1 MVSRYLG
8 RNNNNPNNVVLIA
21 MKVNPISGK
30 TPPYSLRIVLKNL
43 TYIKRETN
51 KPNIIQPY
59 GLRYFELEMNI
70 KQSHKKELAT
80 TNTKKSDSN
89 PKAKILTVSII
100 TKEV

>member
-21 MKVNPISGK
+21 MKVKPISGK

-51 KPNIIQPY
+51 KPNMI
-59 GLRYFELEMNI
+59 
-70 KQSHKKELAT
+70 
-80 TNTKKSDSN
+80 
-89 PKAKILTVSII
+89 
-100 TKEV
+100 

>member
-21 MKVNPISGK
+21 MKVKPISGK

-51 KPNIIQPY
+51 NPKMMQPY
-59 GLRYFELEMNI
+59 GFRYFELEMNI
-70 KQSHKKELAT
+70 KYNHKKPLAT

-89 PKAKILTVSII
+89 PSVKIFTVSMNIN
-100 TKEV
+100 EV